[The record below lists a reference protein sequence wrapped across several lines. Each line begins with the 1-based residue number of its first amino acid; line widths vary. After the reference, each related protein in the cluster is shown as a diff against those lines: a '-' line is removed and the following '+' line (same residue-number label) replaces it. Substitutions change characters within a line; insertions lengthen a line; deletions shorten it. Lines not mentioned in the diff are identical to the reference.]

1 MKKKIIYSALF
12 FLLSLTVF
20 SQTQKEIGEEF
31 IKTLL
36 IEKNYAKAY
45 DYFDNS
51 VKEKIT
57 LFAFEQAQTSIEE
70 KYGKFIEILET
81 NNEDNVYYFYSKFE
95 ETNSDIKVRFNQ
107 ESKITGFIF
116 ATHKEFDK
124 KKVIPKY

>member
-12 FLLSLTVF
+12 FLLSLTIF

-57 LFAFEQAQTSIEE
+57 LFAFEQAQTSI
-70 KYGKFIEILET
+70 
-81 NNEDNVYYFYSKFE
+81 
-95 ETNSDIKVRFNQ
+95 
-107 ESKITGFIF
+107 
-116 ATHKEFDK
+116 
-124 KKVIPKY
+124 

>member
-1 MKKKIIYSALF
+1 MKKKFIYSALF

-20 SQTQKEIGEEF
+20 SQTQKEIGEIF

-57 LFAFEQAQTSIEE
+57 LFAFEQAQTSVEE

-81 NNEDNVYYFYSKFE
+81 NNEDNIYYYFSKFE

-107 ESKITGFIF
+107 ENKITGFIF
-116 ATHKEFDK
+116 TTHKEFDK